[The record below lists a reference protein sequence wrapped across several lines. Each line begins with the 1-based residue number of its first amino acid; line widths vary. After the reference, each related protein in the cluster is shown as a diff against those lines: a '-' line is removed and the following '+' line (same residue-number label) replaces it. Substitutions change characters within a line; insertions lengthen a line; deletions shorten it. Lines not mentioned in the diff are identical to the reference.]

1 MLKQQI
7 VDSCAGHLAILETQP
22 AGKRTAEIRDY
33 GVMDTLSEEREDR
46 RRGERPIA
54 VEVCFG
60 RGCGQGCVSGVL
72 AFMKLSPGRARL
84 LGNRGATSAAER
96 AD

>member
-1 MLKQQI
+1 MLEQQI
-7 VDSCAGHLAILETQP
+7 VDSFAGHLAILGTQP

-33 GVMDTLSEEREDR
+33 GVIDTLSEEREDR
-46 RRGERPIA
+46 RRGERLVA
-54 VEVCFG
+54 VEVCYG

-72 AFMKLSPGRARL
+72 AFMNLSPGRARP

-96 AD
+96 AE